1 MRFIFLS
8 VVLLLIFSC
17 SRSDINSSEK
27 EYNKTGTSYESK
39 AKSNYNYFTLYEG
52 QATYSIT
59 HLGLDREYTI
69 YIPPSIESRTN
80 LPVIFNFHG
89 YQGQAYN
96 FFNRTD
102 LIDIADENGVVLVYP
117 QGAPLDGG
125 ASHWNAA
132 PLDSTNPSFVNKSN
146 VNDLQFFL
154 QLLEVVNQNNIL
166 DLNRVYAIGYSNG
179 GMFSHFLAC
188 NTENVFAAIG
198 DVAGTMLL
206 DTFDTCNPS
215 SPIPV
220 LKIHGTSD
228 RVVSYN
234 GYDQEG
240 FKSVDEVI
248 NFWKENN
255 KSNNDGVLENL
266 GSTTIYSEFFNTPVD
281 VNFEK
286 YTYESDENDSEIVHY
301 KMIGGGH
308 WWDYSLDENLKTSSL
323 LWDFFSKHSN
333 E

>member
-1 MRFIFLS
+1 MYKR
-8 VVLLLIFSC
+8 
-17 SRSDINSSEK
+17 
-27 EYNKTGTSYESK
+27 
-39 AKSNYNYFTLYEG
+39 
-52 QATYSIT
+52 Q
-59 HLGLDREYTI
+59 
-69 YIPPSIESRTN
+69 PPSIESRTN

-89 YQGQAYN
+89 YQDQANN

-188 NTENVFAAIG
+188 NTENIFAAIG
-198 DVAGTMLL
+198 DVAGTMLV
-206 DTFDTCNPS
+206 DTYDNCNPS
-215 SPIPV
+215 SPVPV

-228 RVVSYN
+228 NVVSY
-234 GYDQEG
+234 
-240 FKSVDEVI
+240 
-248 NFWKENN
+248 
-255 KSNNDGVLENL
+255 L
-266 GSTTIYSEFFNTPVD
+266 
-281 VNFEK
+281 
-286 YTYESDENDSEIVHY
+286 
-301 KMIGGGH
+301 
-308 WWDYSLDENLKTSSL
+308 SLI
-323 LWDFFSKHSN
+323 HI
-333 E
+333 

>member
-1 MRFIFLS
+1 MRFTFLS

-198 DVAGTMLL
+198 DVAGTMLV
-206 DTFDTCNPS
+206 DTYDNCNPS
-215 SPIPV
+215 SPVPV

-228 RVVSYN
+228 NVVSYN

-255 KSNNDGVLENL
+255 RSNNVVFESL
-266 GSTTIYSEFFNTPVD
+266 GSTTIYSQFNNSSVN

-286 YTYESDENDSEIVHY
+286 YTYESDENDSQIVHY

-308 WWDYSLDENLKTSSL
+308 WWDYSFDEDLKTSAL
-323 LWDFFSKHSN
+323 LWDFFSEHTK

>member
-1 MRFIFLS
+1 MLNICFL
-8 VVLLLIFSC
+8 V
-17 SRSDINSSEK
+17 SEG
-27 EYNKTGTSYESK
+27 KTK
-39 AKSNYNYFTLYEG
+39 LF
-52 QATYSIT
+52 
-59 HLGLDREYTI
+59 
-69 YIPPSIESRTN
+69 
-80 LPVIFNFHG
+80 
-89 YQGQAYN
+89 
-96 FFNRTD
+96 
-102 LIDIADENGVVLVYP
+102 
-117 QGAPLDGG
+117 
-125 ASHWNAA
+125 
-132 PLDSTNPSFVNKSN
+132 
-146 VNDLQFFL
+146 
-154 QLLEVVNQNNIL
+154 LEVSKYLKKNHSVEVFWITPNNRWHKWLVALDVNQNNIL

-255 KSNNDGVLENL
+255 RSNNVVFENL
-266 GSTTIYSEFFNTPVD
+266 GSTTIYSQFNNSSVN

-286 YTYESDENDSEIVHY
+286 YTYESDENDSQIVHY

-308 WWDYSLDENLKTSSL
+308 WWDYSFDEDLKTSAL
-323 LWDFFSKHSN
+323 LWDFFSEHTK